1 MKRLMSVVI
10 AAGLGLG
17 LTAAGADDMKS
28 CKGLTGAAKQKCM
41 TEAKGHAQDAGAAGQ
56 TQNQSGQSTR
66 PPGTNKTGHGEGTTT
81 PGSQNTLGSQN
92 TQGGPNTA
100 GSPGAAPG
108 GATGQSTGGS
118 PRKTQ

>member
-1 MKRLMSVVI
+1 MKRLMSIVI

-17 LTAAGADDMKS
+17 LNAAGADDMKS

-56 TQNQSGQSTR
+56 NQSGQSTR
-66 PPGTNKTGHGEGTTT
+66 PPGTNQTGQGEGTPT
-81 PGSQNTLGSQN
+81 PGSQN

-100 GSPGAAPG
+100 GSPNAAPG
-108 GATGQSTGGS
+108 AATGQSTGGS
-118 PRKTQ
+118 QRKTQ